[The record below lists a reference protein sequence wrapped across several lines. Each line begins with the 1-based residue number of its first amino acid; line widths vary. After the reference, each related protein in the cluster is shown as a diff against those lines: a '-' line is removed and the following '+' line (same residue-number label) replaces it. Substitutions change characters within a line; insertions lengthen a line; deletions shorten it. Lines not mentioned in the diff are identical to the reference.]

1 MSKIHLKD
9 ITQEK
14 RKYIF
19 ERFFSG
25 FDKPPVDEKVERKN
39 RYVRTVKELNIT
51 GTDDPTYV
59 YEPIDD
65 WNVKLTLTI

>member
-1 MSKIHLKD
+1 MRVIHLKD
-9 ITQEK
+9 IVQEK
-14 RKYIF
+14 RRYIL
-19 ERFFSG
+19 ERFFANWDKSAESEAKRKSG
-25 FDKPPVDEKVERKN
+25 
-39 RYVRTVKELNIT
+39 YVRSYKELNIT